1 MHLAGPVAAQDHRFL
16 AHPRDEVIPRLGD
29 LALMA
34 DEQPGPRK
42 EPLQLLLVDLVIDED
57 LAADPPRRQV
67 HQTAPVPLHGHA
79 SFGFNHNETV
89 RR

>member
-1 MHLAGPVAAQDHRFL
+1 MDLAGPVAAQDHRFL
-16 AHPRDEVIPRLGD
+16 AHARDEVIPRLRD

-34 DEQPGPRK
+34 DKQPGPRK
-42 EPLQLLLVDLVIDED
+42 QPLQLLLVDLLIDKD

-67 HQTAPVPLHGHA
+67 HQTAPVTRHGDYLL
-79 SFGFNHNETV
+79 FNHNETV